1 MRQMLQNR
9 SPTVRLISSF
19 LPNCLPPRQS
29 TQFIT
34 SPLAQATPPSQAA
47 LSRLSPFPRG
57 LHTAATL
64 SQGTA
69 SPSKNPRHRESE
81 TMMGSSTSTP
91 ANSDMQQEAHHHEA
105 AGAFPLPGAPP
116 MSMSMPAAQ
125 DSESHSDSSDSN
137 ISNSSTHKDASAKRK
152 AHDSA
157 QTAGPK
163 RAKTDDS
170 KVLSQDINSLAITNI
185 TSNIN
190 IDIDI
195 DIDNMTTA
203 DAPVDPIAVVK
214 QWLAERE
221 ARPSPLTPTELNA
234 IVALKATLGRIPEP
248 DLGAADWVSLLHRKS
263 HRPGNP
269 GPSAHPPSGYRD
281 ARQQQCGAKFEFED
295 MVNED
300 KSFSTIC
307 VFTGELGAPPL
318 RFPGEHGGLLPVDHS
333 GTLGAPSFLKKKDAR
348 KYAAKCCVEW
358 LMANGYMPA
367 DGSTANLSRIKPKPF
382 RIPSTT
388 GAAPAA
394 QADENARPASN
405 GTTAPP
411 QGNATPAELT
421 GDETATSRP
430 SNGTPRPANGAAP
443 ANGTSHPTNSTV
455 APSPSPPVPTSSEE
469 EMADF
474 EVPATQRV
482 KDLCETLGICQP
494 QYIIVPSPNH
504 GRDFFDGRANFLA
517 DDPYF
522 EDGVGR
528 VFGGYTKKGT
538 RERVAEQVLVALL
551 EISAKREAAY
561 KTLLAYKALLEDK
574 DRG

>member
-1 MRQMLQNR
+1 MRQMLQTR

-19 LPNCLPPRQS
+19 PPNYLQPRQS
-29 TQFIT
+29 IQFIT
-34 SPLAQATPPSQAA
+34 CPLAQAIPPSQAA
-47 LSRLSPFPRG
+47 LSRLSSFTRG

-64 SQGTA
+64 PQGTT
-69 SPSKNPRHRESE
+69 SPGKNPRHRESKS
-81 TMMGSSTSTP
+81 MMGASTSAS
-91 ANSDMQQEAHHHEA
+91 ANGNMQQEVHHHEA

-116 MSMSMPAAQ
+116 MSMSMSTPAAPHTINTQ
-125 DSESHSDSSDSN
+125 DSESHSDSNDSN
-137 ISNSSTHKDASAKRK
+137 ISNSSTHKDASTKRK
-152 AHDSA
+152 AQDSA

-190 IDIDI
+190 SDIDI

-203 DAPVDPIAVVK
+203 DAPVDPLAVVK

-221 ARPSPLTPTELNA
+221 AHPGPLTPTELNA
-234 IVALKATLGRIPEP
+234 IVALKGTLGRIPEP
-248 DLGAADWVSLLHRKS
+248 ELGMADWVSLLHSKS
-263 HRPGNP
+263 HRPVKL
-269 GPSAHPPSGYRD
+269 GPFAHSPTGYRD

-300 KSFSTIC
+300 KSFTTIC
-307 VFTGELGAPPL
+307 IFTGELGAPPL

-333 GTLGAPSFLKKKDAR
+333 GTPGAPSFLKKKDAR

-394 QADENARPASN
+394 QTDENARPASN

-411 QGNATPAELT
+411 QGNATSAELT
-421 GDETATSRP
+421 GDETASSRP
-430 SNGTPRPANGAAP
+430 SNGTPRPANSAP
-443 ANGTSHPTNSTV
+443 PTSGTT

-469 EMADF
+469 EMTDF

-482 KDLCETLGICQP
+482 KELCENLGLCQP
-494 QYIIVPSPNH
+494 QYIITPSPNH

-551 EISAKREAAY
+551 EISARREAAY
-561 KTLLAYKALLEDK
+561 KTLLEDK
-574 DRG
+574 ARG

>member
-1 MRQMLQNR
+1 
-9 SPTVRLISSF
+9 
-19 LPNCLPPRQS
+19 
-29 TQFIT
+29 
-34 SPLAQATPPSQAA
+34 
-47 LSRLSPFPRG
+47 
-57 LHTAATL
+57 
-64 SQGTA
+64 
-69 SPSKNPRHRESE
+69 
-81 TMMGSSTSTP
+81 MMGSSTSTP
-91 ANSDMQQEAHHHEA
+91 ATGNMQQEAHHHEA
-105 AGAFPLPGAPP
+105 AGAFPLPSAPP
-116 MSMSMPAAQ
+116 MSTSMSMSMPVAPHTINTP
-125 DSESHSDSSDSN
+125 DSESHSDSNDSS

-157 QTAGPK
+157 QTAGPPK
-163 RAKTDDS
+163 RAKTDDT
-170 KVLSQDINSLAITNI
+170 KVLSQDIGSLAITNI

-203 DAPVDPIAVVK
+203 DVPVDPLAVVK

-221 ARPSPLTPTELNA
+221 AHPSPLTPTELNA

-248 DLGAADWVSLLHRKS
+248 ELGMADWVSLLHRKS
-263 HRPGNP
+263 RRPGNP
-269 GPSAHPPSGYRD
+269 GPSAHPPTGYRD

-307 VFTGELGAPPL
+307 IFTGELGAPPL

-333 GTLGAPSFLKKKDAR
+333 GTPGAPSFLKKKDAR

-394 QADENARPASN
+394 PASSAPTDENARPASN
-405 GTTAPP
+405 GTTAPS

-421 GDETATSRP
+421 GDETATSR
-430 SNGTPRPANGAAP
+430 SANGAPRPSNSAP
-443 ANGTSHPTNSTV
+443 PTNGTSRPGTV

-469 EMADF
+469 EMTDL
-474 EVPATQRV
+474 EVPATLRV
-482 KDLCETLGICQP
+482 KELCENLGICQP
-494 QYIIVPSPNH
+494 QYIITPSPNH

-561 KTLLAYKALLEDK
+561 KALLGDK
-574 DRG
+574 ARG